1 MKRYLYILLLICAC
15 VIVLGCQSKA
25 FQMLIEP
32 QEWENLSVADG
43 VTCTAPEMIDGN
55 LKTVG
60 YAKGRWIHLTLLTR
74 KTIHRIIIR
83 GTNITD
89 AILYKQL
96 EGDGRWQAILEVHNN
111 RGNAIEM
118 RRSIVAQSLRIFVG
132 GTSEDKRRVPQY
144 SHLHGGIV
152 QRKALSK
159 PFAQEIEVYG
169 LISKDKK

>member
-60 YAKGRWIHLTLLTR
+60 YAKGRWIHLTLPTR

-96 EGDGRWQAILEVHNN
+96 EGDGRWQAILVVHNN

-118 RRSIVAQSLRIFVG
+118 RRSIVWHNHYVFLSVAHPKINAEPPIF
-132 GTSEDKRRVPQY
+132 SSAWRHRAAK
-144 SHLHGGIV
+144 GI
-152 QRKALSK
+152 R
-159 PFAQEIEVYG
+159 
-169 LISKDKK
+169 